1 MAWFHFMASKSLIS
15 CRRQLRLLLGMTQH
29 LAHQNKRPS
38 SSSAQPPLRDLLA
51 EYFLT
56 NTLSAQRLHIL
67 ASSSA
72 VSGAQGLEDLVAAGA
87 HGSAPQNLAREDMF
101 QKSMNKII
109 PLGLHGDG
117 VPFAAKMR
125 DSLEQ
130 LYWSL
135 AADPAAPRI
144 LFTAIPKSAILG
156 RKSWDS
162 VLQVFAW
169 SMQQLALGFCPK
181 LGHTRQAWIKTN

>member
-1 MAWFHFMASKSLIS
+1 MAVLPRCGSKCLGKMGGSQATDQPASQKSLPS
-15 CRRQLRLLLGMTQH
+15 PRLGFTSWPARASAVAWGAVA
-29 LAHQNKRPS
+29 LAREADPAPSSSKRPS

-51 EYFLT
+51 DYFLT

-72 VSGAQGLEDLVAAGA
+72 VSGAQCLEDLVAAGA
-87 HGSAPQNLAREDMF
+87 HGSAPQNLAREEIF
-101 QKSMNKII
+101 QKSMNNII

-117 VPFAAKMR
+117 VPFAAKTR

-130 LYWSL
+130 LSWSL

-144 LFTAIPKSAILG
+144 LFTAIS
-156 RKSWDS
+156 
-162 VLQVFAW
+162 Q
-169 SMQQLALGFCPK
+169 
-181 LGHTRQAWIKTN
+181 